1 MYVIACNDDLYVE
14 KFNVAMIWDFILLIL
29 LN

>member
-14 KFNVAMIWDFILLIL
+14 KINVARIWDFIFLIL